1 MFERER
7 GSRVLMVWKI
17 MNSNMNSKCLKF
29 LLKAKEFVTTLKLL
43 RQTVLCRD
51 KNLSFQG

>member
-1 MFERER
+1 
-7 GSRVLMVWKI
+7 MVWKI

-29 LLKAKEFVTTLKLL
+29 LLKAKEFVTTLKLS